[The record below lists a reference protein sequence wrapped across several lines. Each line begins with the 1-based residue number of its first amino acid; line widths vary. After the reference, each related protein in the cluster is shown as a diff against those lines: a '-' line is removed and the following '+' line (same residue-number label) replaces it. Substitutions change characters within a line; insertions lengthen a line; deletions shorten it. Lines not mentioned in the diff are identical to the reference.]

1 MNNKNIGIEAIEYY
15 LPSKVTSSEDLATQ
29 YGFDKDFI
37 EGKVGVIN
45 LYTAQNNE
53 TVLDMSVNALEKILL
68 RKPELRKCI
77 DLLVVCTQTPDY
89 QLPQMSSQV
98 QSRCNLP
105 NSLTSF
111 DISLGCSGFVYGLSV
126 VESMMKMHDFSN
138 AVLITVEAYSKII
151 NKNDRNTKCLFSD
164 AAAAT
169 LISNNGNV
177 TSGEYNFGTNG
188 DYFDRLIVPN
198 SSTLKDDIKPY
209 LYMDGR
215 AVFNFTVS
223 TIPNEIDKICIK
235 NGIKK
240 TDVNYF
246 VLHQASRFVIQS
258 IAKKTD
264 EDLDKFVDYL
274 HKFGNTVSSSI
285 PIALK
290 ELLLN
295 DNEVGVNILISG
307 FGVGLSWAS
316 TILTIKGKNNV

>member
-1 MNNKNIGIEAIEYY
+1 VNNKSIGIEAIEYY
-15 LPSKVTSSEDLATQ
+15 LPSKMTSSEDLATQ

-37 EGKVGVIN
+37 EDKVGVTN
-45 LYTAQNNE
+45 LYTVQNNE
-53 TVLDMSVNALEKILL
+53 TVLDMSVKALEKILL
-68 RKPELRKCI
+68 RKPKLRECI

-98 QSRCNLP
+98 QSKCNLP
-105 NSLTSF
+105 ISLASF
-111 DISLGCSGFVYGLSV
+111 DISLGCSGFVYGLSI
-126 VESMMKMHDFSN
+126 VESMMKTHGFSN
-138 AVLITVEAYSKII
+138 SILITVDAYSKII

-164 AAAAT
+164 AAAAI
-169 LISNNGNV
+169 LVSNNGSV
-177 TSGEYNFGTNG
+177 LSGEYNFGTDG

-198 SSTLKDDIKPY
+198 FSSLKVDKKPY

-215 AVFNFTVS
+215 AIFNFTVS
-223 TIPNEIDKICIK
+223 TIPSEINKICIK

-240 TDVNYF
+240 NNINYF

-258 IAKKTD
+258 IAKKTG
-264 EDLDKFVDYL
+264 EDPDKFVDYL

-295 DNEVGVNILISG
+295 DNEVGTNILIAG

-316 TILTIKGKNNV
+316 TILIIKGKNNV